1 MSLLQKKSQIAK
13 YEVTFPIKEGAYAD
27 TYRVKDESGA
37 KFFLKLIDL
46 TKLDHNQFDPDGQI
60 LEESISKVLNHPNTE
75 HLHDS
80 GRITINSRQMCYL
93 VYDFIGGETVAA
105 TLVREKRLSV
115 YEAKRI
121 ALGVLEGLKF
131 LQGLNNPVVHG
142 EITPENIMLDLAKSP
157 STPKMID
164 FGHAQFLN
172 HPTGKSIKWN
182 ISPFFQAPE
191 ALNGVFTFQSD
202 LFSVGA
208 LLYQC
213 VFGMPPYYAELP
225 DFQKER
231 TKVLEILAEQRSKP
245 LRIPDIEV
253 FELDDDLLL
262 IMAKALAVDVDE
274 RFQSA
279 DDFIKALKGEIKLKG
294 DIAKPKAQVA
304 DEKSIGKKHIR
315 KGNGFAD
322 VAGMDEL
329 KRQMQNDVID
339 LLKEPERA
347 KALGL
352 SMPNGLLLYGPP
364 GCGKT
369 FFAERFAEEA
379 GFNFIEVSCSDVASP
394 FIHGGQEK
402 IAKLFDEARKNAP
415 TILFLDE
422 IDAMLTDRSKH
433 NNVSESGEVNE
444 FLTQLNNCGEDG
456 VLVIGATNKTSEID
470 KAALRAGRLELKYYV
485 PEPDENMRAALFE
498 LEIKKRRYDFGIDY
512 EKLAKMT
519 QGFSAAQISLAVNK
533 AGLAAFR
540 YKTDK
545 ITMEYLESAINS
557 MKPELTSEALKE
569 FETMRDEFQGT
580 KREERRRV
588 GFDI

>member
-1 MSLLQKKSQIAK
+1 MSLLEKKSQIAK
-13 YEVTFPIKEGAYAD
+13 YVVTFPIKEGAYAD
-27 TYRVKDESGA
+27 TYRVKDEAGA

-46 TKLDHNQFDPDGQI
+46 TKLEHNQFDSKGNI
-60 LEESISKVLNHPNTE
+60 LEESISKLLQHPNAE
-75 HLHDS
+75 HLHES
-80 GRITINSRQMCYL
+80 GRITINNRQMCYV

-105 TLVREKRLSV
+105 TLAREKQLSV
-115 YEAKRI
+115 YESKRI

-131 LQGLNNPVVHG
+131 LQGLDNPVVHG
-142 EITPENIMLDLAKSP
+142 EITPDNIMLDLTTNP

-172 HPTGKSIKWN
+172 QPVGRSVKGN
-182 ISPFFQAPE
+182 ISPFFQSPE
-191 ALNGVFTFQSD
+191 ALNGVFTLQSD

-213 VFGMPPYYAELP
+213 IFGIPPYFVELP
-225 DFQKER
+225 DFQKDR
-231 TKVLEILAEQRSKP
+231 AKVLQTLAEQRSRP
-245 LRIPDIEV
+245 LRIPDIDI
-253 FELDDDLLL
+253 FELDDDMLL
-262 IMAKALAVDVDE
+262 IMAKALAPEIED

-279 DDFIKALKGEIKLKG
+279 GDFIKALNGEVKIKGE
-294 DIAKPKAQVA
+294 IAKPKAQVT
-304 DEKSIGKKHIR
+304 DGKSVGKKHIR

-322 VAGMDEL
+322 VAGMDDL
-329 KRQMQNDVID
+329 KQQMQNDVID
-339 LLKEPERA
+339 LLKEPDRA

-352 SMPNGLLLYGPP
+352 TMPNGLLLYGPP

-402 IAKLFDEARKNAP
+402 IAKLFDEARENAP
-415 TILFLDE
+415 TIIFLDE

-456 VLVIGATNKTSEID
+456 ILVIGATNKTSEID

-485 PEPDENMRAALFE
+485 PEPDKKMRAALFE
-498 LEIKKRRYDFGIDY
+498 VEIKKRRYDFGIDY
-512 EKLAKMT
+512 LKLAEIT
-519 QGFSAAQISLAVNK
+519 HGFSAAQISLAVNK

-540 YKTDK
+540 SKTDK
-545 ITMEYLESAINS
+545 ITMEYLENAIQN
-557 MKPELTSEALKE
+557 MKPELTPEVLRE
-569 FETMRDEFQGT
+569 FERMRDEFQGGQ
-580 KREERRRV
+580 KEERRRV
-588 GFDI
+588 GF